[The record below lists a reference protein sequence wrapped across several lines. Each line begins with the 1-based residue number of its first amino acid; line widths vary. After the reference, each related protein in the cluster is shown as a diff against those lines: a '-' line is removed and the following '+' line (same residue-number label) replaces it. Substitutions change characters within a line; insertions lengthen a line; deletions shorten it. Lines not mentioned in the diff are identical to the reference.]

1 MIIPCFEWEYV
12 KNHFEQTLIQIYDP
26 KIWYQAYVI
35 VMYPNR

>member
-12 KNHFEQTLIQIYDP
+12 KNYFEQTLIQIYDS

-35 VMYPNR
+35 VM